1 MKVTIEKLKA
11 ISCKKEFEAL
21 VSDECSFQEIVDLVR
36 NEIKPLEIK
45 MCSVDDLY
53 KAIVVLK
60 NHWDTFQ
67 NDIYFRSESARY
79 IFALTHMDG
88 EKRNQIIGLTS
99 DLYDDEQRA
108 KIWYRN
114 IMKKIHPDLNPEN
127 SQAAKEA
134 VQILDILYGRVL
146 KCFQEGDE

>member
-1 MKVTIEKLKA
+1 M
-11 ISCKKEFEAL
+11 S
-21 VSDECSFQEIVDLVR
+21 
-36 NEIKPLEIK
+36 
-45 MCSVDDLY
+45 SVDDLY

-108 KIWYRN
+108 K
-114 IMKKIHPDLNPEN
+114 MLNLLN
-127 SQAAKEA
+127 YLS
-134 VQILDILYGRVL
+134 
-146 KCFQEGDE
+146 